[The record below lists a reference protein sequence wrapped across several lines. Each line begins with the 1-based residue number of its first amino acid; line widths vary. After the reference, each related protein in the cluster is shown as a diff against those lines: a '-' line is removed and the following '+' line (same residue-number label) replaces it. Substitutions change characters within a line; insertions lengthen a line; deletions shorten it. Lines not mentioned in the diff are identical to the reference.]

1 MKYLSN
7 YKIFLEEKE
16 ETETTDQT
24 TKEPSDNLEGGIKPP
39 GYYEGENKKPE
50 ETGSSETGNTN
61 KSEDKKNSSKKSS
74 TENSSGE
81 TNTENTLS
89 ELSET
94 IKSITTRIEDAY
106 NEKSDGYFFR
116 PYAVSSWRTFVTA
129 ALVRDDEEKAVKSF
143 FGENIQD
150 QNSWWWGNVTSELS
164 KHISLT
170 KDGKKISLIE
180 ALKKGQYLNTI
191 KTSVLN
197 GIKDEKQKENV
208 KAGFQ
213 LLEWVYPKLKEKTL
227 NKDNV
232 FFWDYPAGDTYYE
245 ITVDP
250 DYSIGTYPSKDEYKS
265 ESKEGWIE
273 KISAIKGLIS
283 DTKQG
288 EVFNRIME
296 VTNIIAGGFSEKS
309 GPIWGTWK
317 TELNDNESD
326 AVVWFKRSIQ
336 NPIISG
342 ILVPLKS
349 KIEREFKYENP
360 KQKEYYLQQIDRIK
374 NELFPSIIK
383 GMEGNQLWDTVEFT
397 IYRFDRKYRVYVE
410 IDTDI

>member
-1 MKYLSN
+1 MKLSEVENPKKNKNKNMKYLSN

-150 QNSWWWGNVTSELS
+150 QNSWWWVNVTSELS
-164 KHISLT
+164 KHISFT

-180 ALKKGQYLNTI
+180 ELKKGQYLNTI
-191 KTSVLN
+191 S
-197 GIKDEKQKENV
+197 
-208 KAGFQ
+208 
-213 LLEWVYPKLKEKTL
+213 
-227 NKDNV
+227 
-232 FFWDYPAGDTYYE
+232 
-245 ITVDP
+245 
-250 DYSIGTYPSKDEYKS
+250 
-265 ESKEGWIE
+265 
-273 KISAIKGLIS
+273 
-283 DTKQG
+283 
-288 EVFNRIME
+288 
-296 VTNIIAGGFSEKS
+296 
-309 GPIWGTWK
+309 
-317 TELNDNESD
+317 
-326 AVVWFKRSIQ
+326 
-336 NPIISG
+336 
-342 ILVPLKS
+342 
-349 KIEREFKYENP
+349 
-360 KQKEYYLQQIDRIK
+360 
-374 NELFPSIIK
+374 
-383 GMEGNQLWDTVEFT
+383 
-397 IYRFDRKYRVYVE
+397 
-410 IDTDI
+410 